1 MAAKKT
7 LNVGMIGYKFMGKTH
22 SNAYRQV
29 ARFFDLPVEP
39 VMKVICGRDKAGVTD
54 AAKKLG
60 WQEVE
65 TDWRKVIARPDIDII
80 DISTGNETHAEIAI
94 AAAQA
99 GKHIFCEKP
108 IALNVAEAKQ
118 MVAAAQKA
126 KVINMVNFNY
136 RGVPAVVLAKQLI
149 NDGRIGQIYHWRGAY
164 LQDWIMDPNFPLVW
178 RLDKKLAGSGALGD
192 IGAHNIDL
200 ARYLVG
206 EITELVADMK
216 TFIEKRPKATATG
229 GLSAKG
235 GKDMGRVT
243 VDDATSMLL
252 RFANGA
258 MGVVEATRFAGGRKN
273 DNIFELYGSK
283 GSLRWRFEDMN
294 NLEFLDLTAPPALQG
309 FNKILVTDG
318 SVHPYFG
325 AWWPGGHIIGY
336 EHTFVHNIYEFLVG
350 IAKKK
355 NPQPDFYD
363 AMRTQMVLE
372 AVEES
377 AKERKWVKIPAPRK

>member
-1 MAAKKT
+1 MAKT
-7 LNVGMIGYKFMGKTH
+7 VNIGMIGYKFMGKAH

-29 ARFFDLPVEP
+29 ARFFDCPVEP
-39 VMKVICGRDKAGVTD
+39 VMKVLCGRNKEGVTQ
-54 AAKKLG
+54 AAAQLG

-65 TDWRKVIARPDIDII
+65 TNWRKVVNRPDIDVI

-108 IALNVAEAKQ
+108 LAMNVDQAKR
-118 MVAAAQKA
+118 MLAAVEKA
-126 KVINMVNFNY
+126 GVKHMVNFNY
-136 RGVPAVVLAKQLI
+136 RGVPAVALAKQLI
-149 NDGRIGQIYHWRGAY
+149 DQGRIGEIYHWRGAY

-178 RLDKKLAGSGALGD
+178 RLDKRFAGSGALGD

-206 EITELVADMK
+206 EISELVADMK
-216 TFIEKRPKATATG
+216 TFIKERPKAAATT

-235 GKDMGRVT
+235 GKEMGRVT
-243 VDDATSMLL
+243 VDDATNILC

-258 MGVVEATRFAGGRKN
+258 MGVIEATRFAGGRKN
-273 DNIFELYGSK
+273 DNLFEIYGSK

-294 NLEFLDLTAPPALQG
+294 NLEFLDLTAPAAVQG
-309 FNKILVTDG
+309 FTKIMTTDG
-318 SVHPYFG
+318 SVHPYIA

-336 EHTFVHNIYEFLVG
+336 EHSHTHNVYEFLK
-350 IAKKK
+350 ALSTRK
-355 NPQPDFYD
+355 NPTPNFYD
-363 AMRTQMVLE
+363 GLRAQMIME

-377 AKERKWVKIPAPRK
+377 AKSRGWVKLPAGK